1 MSKLPEQLIIETEE
15 AILSDKLMS
24 DDYDNL
30 PAISYRDYEDI
41 KYGWDLINKSDAI
54 SFNSF
59 VSTISSSSSNV
70 NVLITFLYSLYI
82 ITSFSSYIVL
92 SVRRVLDPL
101 PDSERLLM
109 LFSYT

>member
-41 KYGWDLINKSDAI
+41 KYGWDLINKSDKNYYIQVA
-54 SFNSF
+54 
-59 VSTISSSSSNV
+59 SNGGGFTSYGFYKT
-70 NVLITFLYSLYI
+70 NNGKIYI
-82 ITSFSSYIVL
+82 IEAWMNKITKIYNPTKNWDCLKYLI
-92 SVRRVLDPL
+92 
-101 PDSERLLM
+101 
-109 LFSYT
+109 